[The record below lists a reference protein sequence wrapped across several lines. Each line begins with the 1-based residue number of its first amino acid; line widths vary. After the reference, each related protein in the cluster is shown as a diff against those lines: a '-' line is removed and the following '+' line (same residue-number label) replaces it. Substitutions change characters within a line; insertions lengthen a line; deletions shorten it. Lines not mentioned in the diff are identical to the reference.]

1 MASVLVAAIAGYFY
15 LVETLTLQRLIRQPL
30 RQIAKSQSRSWAVL
44 RSYGAAIWGRW
55 VLNVVERAG
64 ETAGA
69 ADATAAL
76 GAEMFGDINNVVIP
90 GGLIKSD

>member
-1 MASVLVAAIAGYFY
+1 ML
-15 LVETLTLQRLIRQPL
+15 
-30 RQIAKSQSRSWAVL
+30 SR
-44 RSYGAAIWGRW
+44 
-55 VLNVVERAG
+55 RAG

-69 ADATAAL
+69 VDTTAAL